1 MRPRLLA
8 FCWTTRKN
16 NCPTSFE
23 YKIVSYLDYM
33 VGLTIVFGLTWMSS
47 RNWSSIKK
55 ISSDIEPSH
64 EIWQSVIAITFDHF
78 HFLIWVIMYN
88 FHFLKKLI
96 LSINEISSDIE
107 PSHEIRQSVK
117 AITLLIRLW
126 IFGQNKSNSLLIIKC
141 IYMYHWW
148 RFQSPQKCIWNFEWI
163 WNYQTKADTNLID
176 IDNLHGENIYNC
188 NGFVSTVLANNII
201 IDTKLTRAGS

>member
-64 EIWQSVIAITFDHF
+64 EI
-78 HFLIWVIMYN
+78 
-88 FHFLKKLI
+88 
-96 LSINEISSDIE
+96 
-107 PSHEIRQSVK
+107 RQSVK

-141 IYMYHWW
+141 ICMYHWW
-148 RFQSPQKCIWNFEWI
+148 RFQSPQKCTWNFEWI
-163 WNYQTKADTNLID
+163 WNYQTEADTNLID